1 MGWLRS
7 VTGLASQNCSGSR
20 LLPRRTFARAGGW
33 ARCGSV
39 LVVVPVVGVGS
50 YLVPVTAVAA
60 GATAITVVSAA
71 VGAAPAKASGSGTV
85 LVLSTSVNGGSASAE
100 AAAATALGYT
110 VTVDTP
116 ATWDALTT
124 TAFKAF
130 SAIVIGDPSN
140 GTCAST
146 VPSDALST
154 AGTWGP
160 AVTGNV
166 TVLGTAPA
174 LAATPGAKSL
184 ISDGISYAASGS
196 GTGLYVSLNCEY
208 STAAAGTPVPLLA
221 SVEGG
226 GYTVQGESSSC
237 SAVPGT
243 VNSWEAANL
252 SAFNG
257 LTDSS
262 LSLSQWSS
270 PACAVQETFDSWP
283 ATYASLAI
291 QVTTSG
297 AASPAEVTASA
308 GLSGQP
314 YVLAGS
320 AAPVP
325 AAAAPASGGVPAPGS
340 MIGGRGNA
348 ASPGLSA
355 AIASAGDPV
364 NPENGDFTQSST
376 DLKIPTFG
384 PPLEFTR
391 TYDAQLAQQQTGTA
405 TPGALGY
412 GWTDNWATSVSS
424 TTAAV
429 PADIYTL
436 DGMRQNT
443 GNFGPVPQATVSSP
457 GSVFSN
463 SSGVY
468 IAETSANEISEIPFA
483 SGSQWGITMTADHI
497 YTIAGSQ
504 FGQAGNSPSG
514 TVAVN
519 ALLNAPQGITAD
531 AAGNLYIA
539 DSGNNRVLEIPAT
552 TGGGMTADNIYIF
565 AGHASGAS
573 GHSGDGGAAT
583 LAFLG
588 DPVGLAID
596 SASDIYIADEGN
608 NRVQEVFALGG
619 ESWGNTF
626 TAGDIYTA
634 VGNAAGTSGISANGT
649 ALSSS
654 HLSAPEGIGVDSGG
668 DLFIADTG
676 NNRVAEVPTAGGTQY
691 GVVMTANEIFDVAG
705 SATGTS
711 GHTSGMGSTSA
722 LLSGPTGVFPDNG
735 KQLYVTDA
743 GNNRIEEVAKTGHT
757 EWGIVMTQ
765 NDIYTIAGSATG
777 GSGFSG
783 DGGSAISAKLTDPL
797 AVAMD
802 GSFNMYVADFSNNR
816 IREVTAS
823 NGNIATY
830 AGTGAEIPQ
839 EGDQGP
845 AATAAL
851 NSPQGEAF
859 DADGDVFIA
868 DFANNRV
875 QEIAASN
882 QFTYGTN
889 MTAGDVY
896 TVAGNSGGLSGTT
909 GNGAIASDG
918 FLSGPT
924 AVAVDSSGNLYIDD
938 SGNNRIQEVAA
949 SSGFMSTV
957 AGNSSGTAGFSG
969 DGGVATAAK
978 LQGPDSIALD
988 VQGDIYIADTGN
1000 QRIREVFASGGQT
1013 WGRASSTAG
1022 DIYTVAG
1029 NGTPGHTGDGGA
1041 ATSAEFSQPV
1051 GVAVDSSGDLYIA
1064 DAANN
1069 RIQEAPVSTGIQQGQ
1084 QMTRYDMY
1092 TIAGSVSGTQGI
1104 SGDGGPATAAL
1115 LASPAGVAVDAWG
1128 NVYVADGLNNRI
1140 QEIPAS
1146 AGTQW
1151 GQSMLASDMYTI
1163 AGSPTGVSGD
1173 HGDGGAAVGAKMNS
1187 PDAMSVDPSGD
1198 LYITDLNNNR
1208 LREVVATTTS
1218 TIPADPSYGTSVF
1231 YPIPGSTIA
1240 GVTYPGGTTITQPGG
1255 AQVTF
1260 WPKSGSCPAQYV
1272 AAGTAYCVPSQDE
1285 GASLTTV
1292 TDISYAFTPAPG
1304 DISYTYDWTTGHL
1317 LEESDTAS
1325 DALVVAYSTPAP
1337 GVGSCPSLAASCE
1350 TITSASGRT
1359 LVLGFNS
1366 AGRVTSVTDPMGRR
1380 WAYTYTGA
1388 HLTSVTKPAVGTAS
1402 PTTSY
1407 TYGQGSTG
1415 SSLQNNDLLT
1425 ITGPNAQPGG
1435 PDAGDATVNVYDSL
1449 GRVTTQT
1456 TPASWQTTFNYCSNA
1471 ATGDCMNDSTGTGY
1485 VTVTDPDNNVTTYGY
1500 TAGAL
1505 TSQAVTSAATV
1516 VSETDQGPDLTGG
1529 TLLPQWTSDGNGN
1542 VTTYPSYSPSGQPT
1556 KTVAPAGPSTP
1567 DGTAT
1572 TTTSYTTTLG
1582 DDSCDGTAEASGT
1595 GCQSLTGPSPVS
1607 AGGVITPPSVAPP
1620 EGVTYTL
1627 NDTDGNVLYTT
1638 TGVYEPG
1645 ASSAA
1650 YSQTSYTLYGG
1661 NNVTLFGHNITCQ
1674 ASPPSASL
1682 PCATINADGVVTQLA
1697 YDLFGDLASSST
1709 PDGNGTEL
1717 ATTMYTYDGDGEQ
1730 ASVISPDGNLTG
1742 ANPGDY
1748 TTVTAYDADGEVTS
1762 VTQGGGTGHSVT
1774 PRVTSYG
1781 YDADANQTTVE
1792 DARSFTT
1799 NTAYNA
1805 DDQATLVTDPN
1816 NNQMLTCY
1824 DGDGNVVQI
1833 VPPTGVAA
1841 NTLSPTSCPTSYPA
1855 GYSDRLASDATVTTY
1870 DGIGDETQETTP
1882 APAGQTGFETTSHAY
1897 DGDGNV
1903 IRTAAPPALSSG
1915 PNQVTVDTYDSAGN
1929 LASETTGF
1937 GSSAAATTSY
1947 CYDPNGDHTS
1957 VVYPDG
1963 NTSGVAQC
1971 QSASPWTVNSTAFSM
1986 QAGYQT
1992 TLSYDSAAELLATTT
2007 PATTVAPTGAT
2018 TTETYDPVGNTLTR
2032 TDPNGITTTWSY
2044 TPLNKAATVSYSASS
2059 AHSVTYGYDA
2069 NDNKTSMT
2077 DGSGSSSYSY
2087 NPFNELTSATNGASK
2102 VTGYGYDADGD
2113 VSSIT
2118 YPLPPT
2124 ATWATTNTVSYG
2136 YNAQDVLNSVTD
2148 FNGDLI
2154 AITNNGN
2161 SMPSSETLG
2170 STGDTINYTYDQTSA
2185 PSAIA
2190 LKTST
2195 STLQSFTYSD
2205 SPGGTIVGET
2215 DLPASSQ
2222 SPASYTYDAK
2232 GRVTSMTPG
2241 TNPTFN
2247 YGFDASSNLA
2257 TLPAGAA
2264 GTYDKA
2270 GELTQSVASGV
2281 TTNYTYDADGEQLTS
2296 VQGSTTKS
2304 LATWNGAGQLTSYDD
2319 GSANMTAVTYDGE
2332 GVRASDTT
2340 TSGTQSFVWDDESPL
2355 PQLIMDSKD
2364 AYIYGPPGAPIEQ
2377 VSISAGA
2384 VDYLVTDL
2392 LGSVRGAV
2400 TATGGL
2406 AATTS
2411 YDVWGNAETSGG
2423 LTGVTSFGYAG
2434 GYTDATG
2441 LIYLL
2446 HRYYDPSTGQ
2456 FISVDPGVDQ
2466 TMEPYGYASG
2476 DPVILK
2482 DPSGLSTPHPHGP
2495 PGIPC
2500 GEKWRVISDFEG
2512 TFEVRYLC
2520 HDNIA
2525 EWGFTIDPVI
2535 QRWIEGDV
2543 TESGLR
2549 YRRNDGSWYQGS
2561 GHVVGP
2567 GYRFHGKMLKARRY
2581 TIFDYTDYFNFVVE
2595 IDGNEGS
2602 GSIAIEGS
2610 FECVK

>member
-1 MGWLRS
+1 M
-7 VTGLASQNCSGSR
+7 
-20 LLPRRTFARAGGW
+20 
-33 ARCGSV
+33 
-39 LVVVPVVGVGS
+39 
-50 YLVPVTAVAA
+50 
-60 GATAITVVSAA
+60 
-71 VGAAPAKASGSGTV
+71 
-85 LVLSTSVNGGSASAE
+85 NGGSASAE

-110 VTVDTP
+110 VTVDAP
-116 ATWDALTT
+116 AAWDALTT
-124 TAFKAF
+124 IAFKAF

-174 LAATPGAKSL
+174 FAGTSGADSL

-208 STAAAGTPVPLLA
+208 STAAAGTAVPLLA

-243 VNSWEAANL
+243 VNSWEAADL
-252 SAFNG
+252 PAFNG

-270 PACAVQETFDSWP
+270 PACGVQETFDSWP

-297 AASPAEVTASA
+297 AASPAEITASA

-340 MIGGRGNA
+340 MVGGRGNA
-348 ASPGLSA
+348 ASRGLSA

-376 DLKIPTFG
+376 DVKIPTFG

-405 TPGALGY
+405 IPGAMGY

-424 TTAAV
+424 TSAAV

-443 GNFGPVPQATVSSP
+443 GNLGPVLQATVSSP
-457 GSVFSN
+457 GSAFSN

-483 SGSQWGITMTADHI
+483 SGTQWGITMTAGHI
-497 YTIAGSQ
+497 YTIAGSE

-514 TVAVN
+514 TAAVS

-565 AGHASGAS
+565 AGHATGAA

-583 LAFLG
+583 LAFLS

-626 TAGDIYTA
+626 TAGDIYTV
-634 VGNAAGTSGISANGT
+634 VGNAAGTAGISANGT

-654 HLSAPEGIGVDSGG
+654 HLSAPEGVGVDSGG

-711 GHTSGMGSTSA
+711 GHTSGVGSTAA

-777 GSGFSG
+777 SDGFSG

-802 GSFNMYVADFSNNR
+802 GSFNMYVADSSNNR
-816 IREVTAS
+816 IREVAAS

-839 EGDQGP
+839 EGDGGP

-868 DFANNRV
+868 DFTNNRV
-875 QEIAASN
+875 QEIAASD
-882 QFTYGTN
+882 QFTYGIN

-896 TVAGNSGGLSGTT
+896 TVAGNSSGLSGTT

-924 AVAVDSSGNLYIDD
+924 AVAVDLSGNLYIDD
-938 SGNNRIQEVAA
+938 SGNNRIQEVAP
-949 SSGFMSTV
+949 SNGFMSTV
-957 AGNSSGTAGFSG
+957 AGNSSGTAGFGG

-978 LQGPDSIALD
+978 LQGPDSIAVD
-988 VQGDIYIADTGN
+988 VQDDIYIADTGN

-1051 GVAVDSSGDLYIA
+1051 GVAADSSGDLYIA

-1084 QMTRYDMY
+1084 QMTRYGIY
-1092 TIAGSVSGTQGI
+1092 TIAGSASGTQGI
-1104 SGDGGPATAAL
+1104 SGDGGPSTAAL

-1151 GQSMLASDMYTI
+1151 GQSMMASDMYTV

-1173 HGDGGAAVGAKMNS
+1173 QGDGGAAAGARMNS
-1187 PDAMSVDPSGD
+1187 PDAISVDPSGD
-1198 LYITDLNNNR
+1198 LYITDLNNSR

-1231 YPIPGSTIA
+1231 YPVPGSTIA

-1255 AQVTF
+1255 AEVTF
-1260 WPKSGSCPAQYV
+1260 WPKNGSCPTGYQS
-1272 AAGTAYCVPSQDE
+1272 AGTAYCVLAQDE
-1285 GASLTTV
+1285 GATLTV
-1292 TDISYAFTPAPG
+1292 VSGISYAFTPAPG
-1304 DISYTYDWTTGHL
+1304 GITYTYNWTGQL
-1317 LEESDTAS
+1317 ADESDPAG
-1325 DALVVAYSTPAP
+1325 DALVVAYSTPAL
-1337 GVGSCPSLAASCE
+1337 GTGNCPAAATSCE
-1350 TITSASGRT
+1350 TVTSASGRA
-1359 LVLGFNS
+1359 LVMGFNS
-1366 AGRVTSVTDPMGRR
+1366 VGRVTSVTDPMARR
-1380 WAYTYTGA
+1380 WAYSYTGA
-1388 HLTSVTKPAVGTAS
+1388 HLTSATFPAAAGSRV
-1402 PTTSY
+1402 TSY
-1407 TYGQGSTG
+1407 TYGQGTTSNP
-1415 SSLQNNDLLT
+1415 LLNNDLLT

-1449 GRVTTQT
+1449 GRVTSQT
-1456 TPASWQTTFNYCSNA
+1456 SPAGWQTTFSYCANVVAGS
-1471 ATGDCMNDSTGTGY
+1471 CMNDSTGTGF
-1485 VTVTDPDNNVTTYGY
+1485 VAVTDPDHNITSYGY

-1505 TSQAVTSAATV
+1505 TSQAVTSATSV
-1516 VSETDQGPDLTGG
+1516 VSENDQSPDLTGG
-1529 TLLPQWTSDGNGN
+1529 TLLPAWTADGNGN
-1542 VTTYPSYSPSGQPT
+1542 VTTFQNYNTSGQPT
-1556 KTVAPAGPSTP
+1556 KVTAPAGASTP
-1567 DGTAT
+1567 TGMAT
-1572 TTTSYTTTLG
+1572 TTTSYDGL
-1582 DDSCDGTAEASGT
+1582 DDDACDGSAQATGT
-1595 GCQSLTGPSPVS
+1595 GCQSLTGPAQVGP
-1607 AGGVITPPSVAPP
+1607 GGVITPPATAPP

-1627 NDTDGNVLYTT
+1627 NDTDGNELYTT

-1645 ASSAA
+1645 SSSAA

-1661 NNVTLFGHNITCQ
+1661 NSVTLGGHNITCQ

-1682 PCATINADGVVTQLA
+1682 PCATINPDGVVTQLA
-1697 YDLFGDLASSST
+1697 YDTSGDLVSSST

-1717 ATTMYTYDGDGEQ
+1717 ATTTYGYDSDGEQ
-1730 ASVISPDGNLTG
+1730 TSVTSPDGNLTG
-1742 ANPGDY
+1742 ANKGDY
-1748 TTVTAYDADGEVTS
+1748 TTITAYNADSQITS
-1762 VTQGGGTGHSVT
+1762 VTQGGGTGHTVT
-1774 PRVTSYG
+1774 PRITSYG
-1781 YDADANQTTVE
+1781 YDADGNQTTVE

-1799 NTAYNA
+1799 TTTYNA
-1805 DDQATLVTDPN
+1805 EDRATLVTDPSG
-1816 NNQMLTCY
+1816 NQALTCY
-1824 DGDGNVVQI
+1824 DGDGNTVQT

-1841 NTLSPTSCPTSYPA
+1841 NSLTPASCPTAYPA
-1855 GYSDRLASDATVTTY
+1855 GYSTSLAADATVTTY
-1870 DGIGDETQETTP
+1870 DGNRHQIQQTTP
-1882 APAGQTGFETTSHAY
+1882 APAGQTGFETTTYVY
-1897 DGDGNV
+1897 DGDGNLV
-1903 IRTAAPPALSSG
+1903 KTTAPPTANGG
-1915 PNQVTVDTYDSAGN
+1915 PSQVTGDTYDSVGN
-1929 LASETTGF
+1929 LASETTGS
-1937 GSSAAATTSY
+1937 GTSVASTVSY
-1947 CYDPNGDHTS
+1947 CHDPNGDTTS
-1957 VVYPDG
+1957 VVYADG
-1963 NTSGVAQC
+1963 NAPPSGVAPC
-1971 QSASPWTVNSTAFSM
+1971 EASSPWAVDPSSHPA
-1986 QAGYQT
+1986 QAAYQT
-1992 TLSYDSAAELLATTT
+1992 TYSYDSASELVSTTT
-2007 PATTVAPTGAT
+2007 PATTAAPSGAT
-2018 TTETYDPVGNTLTR
+2018 TTGTYDPAGNTLTR
-2032 TDPNGITTTWSY
+2032 TDPNGITTTSTY
-2044 TPLNKAATVSYSASS
+2044 TPLNKTATVTYSASS

-2069 NDNKTSMT
+2069 NGNRTSMT
-2077 DGSGSSSYSY
+2077 DATGSPSYAY
-2087 NPFNELTSATNGASK
+2087 DPFGELTSATNGVSQ
-2102 VTGYGYDADGD
+2102 VTGYGYDPDGD

-2118 YPLPPT
+2118 YPLPAS
-2124 ATWATTNTVSYG
+2124 ATWATTDTISYG
-2136 YNAQDVLNSVTD
+2136 YNTQDVLNSVTD
-2148 FNGDLI
+2148 FNGRQI
-2154 AITNNGN
+2154 SITNNGN
-2161 SMPSSETLG
+2161 SLPSSETLAT
-2170 STGDTINYTYDQTSA
+2170 TGDTISYTYDQTST

-2190 LKTST
+2190 LKNST
-2195 STLQSFTYSD
+2195 TTMQSFTYSEA
-2205 SPGGTIVGET
+2205 PAGTVLSET
-2215 DLPASSQ
+2215 DAPTSSN
-2222 SPASYTYDAK
+2222 SPAAYTYDAK
-2232 GRVTSMTPG
+2232 GRATSMTPG
-2241 TNPTFN
+2241 TSSTLN
-2247 YGFDASSNLA
+2247 YGFDASSNLT
-2257 TLPAGAA
+2257 TLPDGAT
-2264 GTYDKA
+2264 GQYDKA
-2270 GELTQSVASGV
+2270 GELTQSVLSG
-2281 TTNYTYDADGEQLTS
+2281 TTTDYTYNADGEQLTS
-2296 VQGSTTKS
+2296 TQGATTETS
-2304 LATWNGAGQLTSYDD
+2304 AAWNAAEQLTSYD
-2319 GSANMTAVTYDGE
+2319 GSSGDMSTAVYDGN
-2332 GVRASDTT
+2332 GQRVSDTV
-2340 TSGTQSFVWDDESPL
+2340 SSVSQSFVWNNTAEI
-2355 PQLIMDSKD
+2355 PQVILDSNN
-2364 AYIYGPPGAPIEQ
+2364 AYVYGGGLAPTEQ
-2377 VSISAGA
+2377 VN
-2384 VDYLVTDL
+2384 L
-2392 LGSVRGAV
+2392 
-2400 TATGGL
+2400 ATGGITYL
-2406 AATTS
+2406 VSDSLGSIRGMVNSSGALIGTTS
-2411 YDVWGNAETSGG
+2411 YDAWGNPLTSGG
-2423 LTGVTSFGYAG
+2423 LTAMTPFGYAG
-2434 GYTDATG
+2434 GYTDQTG
-2441 LIYLL
+2441 LIYLIS
-2446 HRYYDPSTGQ
+2446 RYYDPQTGQ
-2456 FISVDPGVDQ
+2456 FISLDPAVMQ
-2466 TMEPYGYASG
+2466 TMQPYGYAAG
-2476 DPVILK
+2476 DPVEDD
-2482 DPSGLSTPHPHGP
+2482 DPTGLGGWTGVKTESWTTFRFYERIHLCLDTVFGVACKNDIHVGLATETREIDLHLSHRDTQRLANGLSNDSSWLGVASLPIGAASLANQLA
-2495 PGIPC
+2495 GIISLAI
-2500 GEKWRVISDFEG
+2500 GTVSSYAFLLSQEMKAIDREYGNTGVILS
-2512 TFEVRYLC
+2512 
-2520 HDNIA
+2520 
-2525 EWGFTIDPVI
+2525 GF
-2535 QRWIEGDV
+2535 QNR
-2543 TESGLR
+2543 LR
-2549 YRRNDGSWYQGS
+2549 LHYYHFPIIGS
-2561 GHVVGP
+2561 GYIYGHWRTV
-2567 GYRFHGKMLKARRY
+2567 Y
-2581 TIFDYTDYFNFVVE
+2581 DYKDVPLVTLSSHNWAFTQ
-2595 IDGNEGS
+2595 I
-2602 GSIAIEGS
+2602 IA
-2610 FECVK
+2610 